1 MSQPLLT
8 VRGITQEFAQVK
20 ALDDVSLEIQ
30 PKQTYG
36 LVGESGSGKSTLGN
50 IIVGALKPTAG
61 TIQFDG
67 EELGMKREMA
77 QKKAIQMVYQ
87 NPRSS
92 LNPRLTIHNTLD
104 EVLVIQTDLSKA
116 ERQARIEETIVKVGL
131 EIKHLNKYPHALSG
145 GQCQRVAI
153 ARAIIV
159 RPKLIIL
166 DEAVAAL
173 DVSIQFQILQL
184 LDELQDTFDVSYLFI
199 SHDLRV
205 VSEICDHVAVL
216 EAGQLVESA
225 SGKTIFNNPQHPYTQ
240 KLLSSISTLE
250 YI

>member
-1 MSQPLLT
+1 M
-8 VRGITQEFAQVK
+8 
-20 ALDDVSLEIQ
+20 
-30 PKQTYG
+30 
-36 LVGESGSGKSTLGN
+36 
-50 IIVGALKPTAG
+50 
-61 TIQFDG
+61 
-67 EELGMKREMA
+67 
-77 QKKAIQMVYQ
+77 
-87 NPRSS
+87 
-92 LNPRLTIHNTLD
+92 
-104 EVLVIQTDLSKA
+104 LVIQTDLSKA

-166 DEAVAAL
+166 DEAVSAL

>member
-1 MSQPLLT
+1 MPA
-8 VRGITQEFAQVK
+8 RGNR
-20 ALDDVSLEIQ
+20 
-30 PKQTYG
+30 
-36 LVGESGSGKSTLGN
+36 SGN
-50 IIVGALKPTAG
+50 
-61 TIQFDG
+61 
-67 EELGMKREMA
+67 
-77 QKKAIQMVYQ
+77 Y
-87 NPRSS
+87 
-92 LNPRLTIHNTLD
+92 
-104 EVLVIQTDLSKA
+104 
-116 ERQARIEETIVKVGL
+116 
-131 EIKHLNKYPHALSG
+131 
-145 GQCQRVAI
+145 
-153 ARAIIV
+153 
-159 RPKLIIL
+159 RPAKLIIL
-166 DEAVAAL
+166 DEAVSAL